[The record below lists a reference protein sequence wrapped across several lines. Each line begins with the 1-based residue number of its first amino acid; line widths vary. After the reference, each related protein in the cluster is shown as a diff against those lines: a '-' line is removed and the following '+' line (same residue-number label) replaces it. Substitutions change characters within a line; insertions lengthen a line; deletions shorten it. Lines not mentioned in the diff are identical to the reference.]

1 MLGFIV
7 CPTITH
13 LGYATG
19 AHMYI
24 LPAAGTAD
32 SN

>member
-1 MLGFIV
+1 MLGSVV
-7 CPTITH
+7 CTTITH
-13 LGYATG
+13 LGYAIG
-19 AHMYI
+19 AHKYI